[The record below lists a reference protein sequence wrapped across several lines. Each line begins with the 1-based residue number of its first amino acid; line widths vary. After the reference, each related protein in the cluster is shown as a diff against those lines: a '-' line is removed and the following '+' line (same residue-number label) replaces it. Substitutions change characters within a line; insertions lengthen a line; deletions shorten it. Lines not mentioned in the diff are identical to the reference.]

1 MPTDDHTDNLLVL
14 GIPNCD
20 KIRKTKTWLEEHD
33 RPFQFIDLK
42 KAPLS
47 REELLELSQ
56 KVGLDA
62 LINRRG
68 TTWRKLELADKNLS
82 EAEMLDVLLENQ
94 SMILR
99 PVLVRGDSVMIGYD
113 EEAFEGFTA
122 SDRPMG
128 NE

>member
-1 MPTDDHTDNLLVL
+1 V
-14 GIPNCD
+14 
-20 KIRKTKTWLEEHD
+20 
-33 RPFQFIDLK
+33 DLK
-42 KAPLS
+42 KTPLS

-99 PVLVRGDSVMIGYD
+99 PVLVRGESVMIGYD
-113 EEAFEGFTA
+113 EEAFVGFTA

-128 NE
+128 A

>member
-1 MPTDDHTDNLLVL
+1 MSTDELLVL

-20 KIRKTKTWLEEHD
+20 KIRKTKAWLTDHE
-33 RPFQFIDLK
+33 RPFQFVDLK
-42 KAPLS
+42 KTPLS

-68 TTWRKLELADKNLS
+68 TTWRKLELADKNLN

-99 PVLVRGDSVMIGYD
+99 PVLVRGESVMIGYD
-113 EEAFEGFTA
+113 EEAFVGFTA

-128 NE
+128 A